1 MPPLHKLW
9 GISQTEVL
17 WDCWGGE
24 KIKMVHLK
32 EFFFVTFKS
41 YKTPQSFWSRELKNK
56 AQLVQLNC
64 VSVPFGHTWGT
75 EILDHI
81 D

>member
-1 MPPLHKLW
+1 
-9 GISQTEVL
+9 
-17 WDCWGGE
+17 
-24 KIKMVHLK
+24 MVHLK
-32 EFFFVTFKS
+32 EFFFVMFKS